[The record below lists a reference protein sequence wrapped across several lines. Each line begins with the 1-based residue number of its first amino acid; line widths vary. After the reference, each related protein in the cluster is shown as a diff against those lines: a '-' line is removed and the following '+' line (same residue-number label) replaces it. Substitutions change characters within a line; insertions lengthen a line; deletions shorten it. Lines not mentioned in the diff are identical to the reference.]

1 MLVAAIGTWLRY
13 MFVSPVQFPIFENLL
28 HAHSH
33 FAILGWLY
41 NALYIAIVYLFVK
54 EPAKQKKYNIL
65 FWITQVSIAGML
77 VSFTLQGYAAYSI
90 AFSTLHIFCS
100 YVFIYFVLKD
110 ISNIK
115 NETVSLKFIYGGL
128 FFLFLSSLG
137 PWGLVAVV
145 FTGLPEPDLYKQI
158 IYFYLHFQYNG
169 WFVFSV
175 IGLWLKYYEEHGIV
189 FNGAISGRAFQILF
203 YSNLGAFVLSL
214 LGFSIPGY
222 IYAIGILCAFAQL
235 VGARY
240 LYILL
245 FTEEVRAFGKN
256 GGIGHLLF
264 RLSFFALLLKYLIQ
278 LISAVPQ
285 IGYPAFVIRDITIGY
300 IHLVMLGV
308 MTLGVLGWF
317 ASNELIE
324 FGRLAKAGLLIF
336 IAAFVLLELILFYP
350 SPAGWFGWSPIPNTA
365 DIMLVLS
372 GTMLIGTIL
381 ICISS
386 LKKSV

>member
-137 PWGLVAVV
+137 PWGLVAV
-145 FTGLPEPDLYKQI
+145 
-158 IYFYLHFQYNG
+158 
-169 WFVFSV
+169 
-175 IGLWLKYYEEHGIV
+175 
-189 FNGAISGRAFQILF
+189 
-203 YSNLGAFVLSL
+203 
-214 LGFSIPGY
+214 
-222 IYAIGILCAFAQL
+222 
-235 VGARY
+235 
-240 LYILL
+240 
-245 FTEEVRAFGKN
+245 
-256 GGIGHLLF
+256 
-264 RLSFFALLLKYLIQ
+264 
-278 LISAVPQ
+278 
-285 IGYPAFVIRDITIGY
+285 
-300 IHLVMLGV
+300 
-308 MTLGVLGWF
+308 
-317 ASNELIE
+317 
-324 FGRLAKAGLLIF
+324 
-336 IAAFVLLELILFYP
+336 
-350 SPAGWFGWSPIPNTA
+350 
-365 DIMLVLS
+365 
-372 GTMLIGTIL
+372 
-381 ICISS
+381 
-386 LKKSV
+386 